1 MGFPARVGGSP
12 YSLTVT
18 SFVCPHCNAFS
29 TFSVVYRDGSRAEN
43 VPDPMRHGAS
53 RCNNPSCQK
62 VVGGY
67 VHQSTG
73 EVFEWW
79 PKRVGGKEF
88 PDVPEHIASTADEAH
103 RCLSIDAHRGAIA
116 LARAVVEAT
125 AKHHGITKGLLDKKI
140 DEMAKQ
146 EVISNAMKDA
156 AHEIRFA
163 GNEVAHADLAE
174 EPIGKEDAEEVL
186 ALMDAILT
194 RVYQEPA
201 QVARVRQRREER
213 RSE

>member
-1 MGFPARVGGSP
+1 VS
-12 YSLTVT
+12 
-18 SFVCPHCNAFS
+18 SFICPHCKAFS
-29 TFSVVYRDGSRAEN
+29 TFSVVYRESGATQTAPSGQK
-43 VPDPMRHGAS
+43 HGAG
-53 RCNNPSCQK
+53 RCNNPDCQK
-62 VVGGY
+62 VVGGH
-67 VHQSTG
+67 VSTG
-73 EVFEWW
+73 SPDVIHEWW
-79 PKRVGGKEF
+79 PKHVGGKEF

-103 RCLSIDAHRGAIA
+103 QCLSISAHRGAIA

-125 AKHHGITKGLLDKKI
+125 AKHHEITKGTLDKKI

-146 EVISNAMKDA
+146 GVISDAMKDA

-174 EPIGKEDAEEVL
+174 KPITQDDAEEVL

-201 QVARVRQRREER
+201 QVDRVRNRRKER
-213 RSE
+213 RGAE